1 MRSAAFSAVFFLT
14 SGAYVSSAQAA
25 EPTAFAQL
33 ASKAAALGIKAGS
46 LSSFSIPS
54 IPRASGKDHKAVAHI
69 ELAGAY
75 SHAAP
80 GQFGAVVGLVM
91 AFPGGKAGLCS
102 GTLISP
108 SVILTAAHCLEGV
121 RDPSSILVF
130 TGDIARENL
139 ATRAVAAV
147 QHPGYV
153 PSQHVQTNLVDL
165 GVVAVR
171 PGSIK
176 ARPYSVSKAAPSR
189 GDSVTLVG
197 YGITPGG
204 NRAIMGNE
212 KNYGSSTVAGL
223 YNSKYLVV
231 DGQTGACEGDSGSP
245 ALVGNQ
251 VVGVVS
257 GGPQC
262 APNVPDLYNRV
273 DASYDW
279 IQSMVLKY
287 SN

>member
-1 MRSAAFSAVFFLT
+1 MRPAAFSAAVFLT
-14 SGAYVSSAQAA
+14 LGAYGGAAQAT
-25 EPTAFAQL
+25 EPAAFSQL
-33 ASKAAALGIKAGS
+33 ASQASALGIKAGS
-46 LSSFSIPS
+46 LPSFSIPRPS
-54 IPRASGKDHKAVAHI
+54 RKDRGATAHI

-121 RDPSSILVF
+121 RDPNSILVF
-130 TGDIARENL
+130 TGDITRENF

-153 PSQHVQTNLVDL
+153 PSRHVQTNIVDL

-189 GDSVTLVG
+189 GESVTLIG
-197 YGITPGG
+197 YGITPDG
-204 NRAIMGNE
+204 NKSIMGNE
-212 KNYGSSTVAGL
+212 KNYGSSTIAGL
-223 YNSKYLVV
+223 YNSKYLVI

-251 VVGVVS
+251 LVGVVS

-273 DASYDW
+273 DTNYDW
-279 IQSMVLKY
+279 IQSMVQKY